1 MARPKIYEERRVATA
16 VRLPASLH
24 AELQRLARSRDV
36 SVNYVITRAVEEL
49 LANAPGPD
57 DGAALSVRPG
67 STGRSA

>member
-16 VRLPASLH
+16 VRLPASVH

-49 LANAPGPD
+49 LANSPGLE
-57 DGAALSVRPG
+57 DGTSLSVRTG
-67 STGRSA
+67 SMGRSA